1 MPGERS
7 AEQSSEIRE
16 FTSAN
21 KKRSL
26 SNSIW
31 HMSIRKSRKANWAEI
46 PV

>member
-21 KKRSL
+21 KNPSLRS
-26 SNSIW
+26 SIW
-31 HMSIRKSRKANWAEI
+31 HKSIRMSRKANWTAI
-46 PV
+46 PM